1 MSLESLIVGN
11 ICTYGNLADYFYTF
25 CNTLHTKYNHLQYK
39 NNKIERLKE
48 KASTARMFDTEA
60 DIVDLFE

>member
-1 MSLESLIVGN
+1 
-11 ICTYGNLADYFYTF
+11 
-25 CNTLHTKYNHLQYK
+25 LQYK